1 MPPIIY
7 VGNVNSLRTICD
19 VRDLM
24 SVRAYYM
31 LVTRNPIPG
40 STYNIGG
47 SYSCTIKKL
56 LRNLIRLSKVKNKN
70 NIRIKIDKKR
80 IRPIDADLQVPS
92 IKKFVK
98 HTGWK
103 PQITFDKTCNDLLEY
118 WRNEID
124 KTSNY
129 FNR

>member
-1 MPPIIY
+1 M
-7 VGNVNSLRTICD
+7 
-19 VRDLM
+19 
-24 SVRAYYM
+24 YY
-31 LVTRNPIPG
+31 
-40 STYNIGG
+40 
-47 SYSCTIKKL
+47 KKT